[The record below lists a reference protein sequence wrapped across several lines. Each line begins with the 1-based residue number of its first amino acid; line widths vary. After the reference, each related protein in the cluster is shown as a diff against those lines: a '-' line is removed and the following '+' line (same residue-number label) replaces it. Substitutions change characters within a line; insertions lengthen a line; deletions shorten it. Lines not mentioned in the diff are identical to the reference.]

1 MRVCGGLG
9 WEACCWRGPG
19 SPATLQHNTHYWLA
33 YCCTPWPGR
42 SAAGDQFALLEAVTA
57 LAMIVRR
64 FDFERAP
71 DKPAGERV
79 CCRRRAHS
87 PLWLHNVWLS
97 CGGRTAGVDKL
108 SH

>member
-1 MRVCGGLG
+1 
-9 WEACCWRGPG
+9 
-19 SPATLQHNTHYWLA
+19 
-33 YCCTPWPGR
+33 
-42 SAAGDQFALLEAVTA
+42 
-57 LAMIVRR
+57 MIVRR